1 MVRGWI
7 YKDYFEG
14 YLKKGKGG
22 AFGLDNVHG
31 VAWLHVHHN
40 EIEKK
45 YISEVDI
52 RGMFKGLYKLFFKH
66 YCIIINETN
75 EYDFDNYK
83 IKDCLIDFLNELG
96 NGDKRLKMIKDLD
109 CNCKRYYVIMELFT
123 GKYIKK
129 IVPDSCI
136 IKMLNY
142 KGGEGDD

>member
-7 YKDYFEG
+7 YKDYFED

-75 EYDFDNYK
+75 KCDFDNYK

-96 NGDKRLKMIKDLD
+96 NGDKSLKMIKDLD

-129 IVPDSCI
+129 TVPASYI

-142 KGGEGDD
+142 KGGENND